1 MRTLGFLGLGALLLA
16 LALPADVR
24 GAADEWKY
32 YGANEKGERFFYD
45 QTSVIYL
52 SPNLIQLWTRE
63 LTAEGPTKRFQEIN
77 CSYKIIRDLRVV
89 DEGLRKAP
97 IRPTRPLRLP
107 SEWRA
112 MEQDPITQQLYKTL
126 CR

>member
-1 MRTLGFLGLGALLLA
+1 MRTRGFLCLGALLLT
-16 LALPADVR
+16 LVLPAGVR
-24 GAADEWKY
+24 AAADEWKY
-32 YGANEKGERFFYD
+32 YGRNEKGDRFFYD

-63 LTAEGPTKRFQEIN
+63 LTDQGPTKRFQEIN
-77 CSYKIIRDLRVV
+77 CSFKIIRDLRVV
-89 DEGLRKAP
+89 DEGFRKAP
-97 IRPTRPLRLP
+97 ILPLRLP

-112 MEQDPITQQLYKTL
+112 IEQDPVTQQLYKDL